1 MTEKIVTD
9 LEHWYDVAQMPLS
22 QRKVLSAAIR
32 LFARDGFSRTSTKA
46 VAEEAGVSQAV
57 LFKYFHSKDE
67 LLHQITSPIA
77 ENLIPNYATEFLRHL
92 DQQQFATDQ
101 LQQTLNEVAQERFQ
115 FMYQNKEVMLILFSE
130 FLADVEFKQQVL
142 QAFQLQQNQ
151 LVKRVWRRLK
161 PEAQGRA
168 WRFLRNVVQSFVS
181 QLLGYFILVTNIA
194 PQRHY
199 DFKADLAQIAE
210 NVYRSIA
217 YPTEKQA

>member
-1 MTEKIVTD
+1 MTD
-9 LEHWYDVAQMPLS
+9 LEHWYDVTEMPLS

-46 VAEEAGVSQAV
+46 IAEDAGVSQAV

-67 LLHQITSPIA
+67 LLQQITTPIA
-77 ENLIPNYATEFLRHL
+77 ENLIPSYASDFLHHL
-92 DQQQFATDQ
+92 DLQKFATDQ

-115 FMYQNKEVMLILFSE
+115 FMYQNKEVILILFSE
-130 FLADVEFKQQVL
+130 FLADAKFKKQIL
-142 QAFQLQQNQ
+142 QAFQSQQNQ
-151 LVKRVWRRLK
+151 LIKRIWQRLK
-161 PEAQGRA
+161 PENQSHD

-194 PQRHY
+194 PDRDY
-199 DFKADLAQIAE
+199 DFSADLAQIAE

-217 YPTEKQA
+217 YVAD